1 MLAATAYLVIT
12 VPMTTNTNESI
23 ELKGVLL
30 FASFASPWGYIFGS
44 RIRVDRSKPLNGF
57 SHSAYIGFI
66 VTFLSILTF
75 ILYMGL
81 VNVIALPFR
90 EVILGSVAL
99 LLFTLLIIGLVIF
112 PIGILGATVFWVFV
126 FLYEKHITRRPT

>member
-1 MLAATAYLVIT
+1 
-12 VPMTTNTNESI
+12 
-23 ELKGVLL
+23 
-30 FASFASPWGYIFGS
+30 
-44 RIRVDRSKPLNGF
+44 
-57 SHSAYIGFI
+57 
-66 VTFLSILTF
+66 
-75 ILYMGL
+75 MGL